1 MGGGCPCGG
10 RGAAARGCGGG
21 CGGIDSATGRLRSRR
36 GGRSAGAAF
45 VPSTPAVVRS
55 IRGRRGD
62 EESAAGDNGLGGGGD
77 RSEGTAPM
85 AAGERRKGAAAPSA
99 DSTPPLSAGEGAV
112 PGRAPAPAKP
122 LSRWGSFPCGLGDG
136 GGGRR
141 KAGAAPAAV
150 GLGLGG
156 GGVGRSPDV
165 AVGSAP
171 SEPPARPPAC
181 ARAVSLGR
189 LNSVRLGGAGLP
201 RRRAALIGWRRAERG
216 NATWGGRG
224 WGRVRPFG
232 AAGWRGGEGER

>member
-150 GLGLGG
+150 GLGWGG
-156 GGVGRSPDV
+156 GASDGARMLPLAPPPRSP
-165 AVGSAP
+165 P
-171 SEPPARPPAC
+171 RARPPA
-181 ARAVSLGR
+181 RA
-189 LNSVRLGGAGLP
+189 
-201 RRRAALIGWRRAERG
+201 
-216 NATWGGRG
+216 
-224 WGRVRPFG
+224 PFRS
-232 AAGWRGGEGER
+232 AV